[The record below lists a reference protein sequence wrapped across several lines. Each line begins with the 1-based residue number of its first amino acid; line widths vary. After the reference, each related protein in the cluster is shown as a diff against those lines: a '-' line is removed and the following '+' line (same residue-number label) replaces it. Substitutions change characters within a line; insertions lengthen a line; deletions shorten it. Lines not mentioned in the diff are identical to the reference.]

1 MNFMH
6 FQMLEITGDGEQQQV
21 VERSIAIAKDKIEG
35 LKEITRVD
43 VVGALD
49 REIQINVDMYKME
62 AANLTMRDVEMAVE
76 AMIAANPQLSNPTR
90 LYPGDKVNLPKAAG
104 APTPAQ

>member
-35 LKEITRVD
+35 VAEVGPERCVIFTSGRQVIVKAVYLEI
-43 VVGALD
+43 VGAL
-49 REIQINVDMYKME
+49 N
-62 AANLTMRDVEMAVE
+62 N
-76 AMIAANPQLSNPTR
+76 N
-90 LYPGDKVNLPKAAG
+90 G
-104 APTPAQ
+104 

>member
-35 LKEITRVD
+35 VAELSPERCMIFTANRQVLVKADYLETI
-43 VVGALD
+43 GAL
-49 REIQINVDMYKME
+49 N
-62 AANLTMRDVEMAVE
+62 
-76 AMIAANPQLSNPTR
+76 SN
-90 LYPGDKVNLPKAAG
+90 G
-104 APTPAQ
+104 